1 MTTSGAQ
8 ASPAA
13 SGKDIGM
20 TVGVVGLGLI
30 GGSLARAYKR
40 AGCTVYGTDT
50 DKITMDFTVLAGA
63 VDGELTEENISECDV
78 LFLAITPEKTVEWL
92 KAHSRPAGGGTGG
105 SCAECGA
112 DGNIR
117 ARTSLKTVIDCCGV
131 KRKVCETGFRLA
143 DEYGFTFV
151 GGHPMAGKQTGGFK
165 NSRTDLFDGALFAIV
180 PGNLNDIFLLSRIKK
195 ILQAAGFARFMVMTP
210 DEHDLVIAYTSQ
222 MAHLISNAYM
232 KSDVAKKTEY
242 AAVSGGAFRDMTR
255 VAHLDEDMWTELFLE
270 NRDYLKAELDGFI
283 GELERYR
290 AALENDDAAGLSAL
304 LAEGKRR
311 KKEIED
317 AAGRTR

>member
-1 MTTSGAQ
+1 
-8 ASPAA
+8 
-13 SGKDIGM
+13 
-20 TVGVVGLGLI
+20 
-30 GGSLARAYKR
+30 
-40 AGCTVYGTDT
+40 
-50 DKITMDFTVLAGA
+50 
-63 VDGELTEENISECDV
+63 
-78 LFLAITPEKTVEWL
+78 
-92 KAHSRPAGGGTGG
+92 
-105 SCAECGA
+105 
-112 DGNIR
+112 
-117 ARTSLKTVIDCCGV
+117 
-131 KRKVCETGFRLA
+131 
-143 DEYGFTFV
+143 
-151 GGHPMAGKQTGGFK
+151 
-165 NSRTDLFDGALFAIV
+165 
-180 PGNLNDIFLLSRIKK
+180 
-195 ILQAAGFARFMVMTP
+195 MVMTP

>member
-1 MTTSGAQ
+1 
-8 ASPAA
+8 
-13 SGKDIGM
+13 M

-40 AGCTVYGTDT
+40 SGCTVYGADT
-50 DKITMDFTVLAGA
+50 DKITMDFSVLAGA
-63 VDGELTEENISECDV
+63 VDKELTDENIPECDV
-78 LFLAITPEKTVEWL
+78 IFLAITPEKTVEWL
-92 KAHSRPAGGGTGG
+92 KDHAAPAVGSDGDADGENGNNDGSMGESAGNGKDSNMGGGK
-105 SCAECGA
+105 
-112 DGNIR
+112 
-117 ARTSLKTVIDCCGV
+117 TSLKTVIDCCGV
-131 KRKVCETGFRLA
+131 KRRVCAEGFKLA

-165 NSRTDLFDGALFAIV
+165 NSRPDLFDGALFAIV
-180 PGNLNDIFLLSRIKK
+180 PSNMNDIFLLSRVKR
-195 ILQAAGFARFMVMTP
+195 ILQKAGFTRFMVMKP

-222 MAHLISNAYM
+222 MAHLISNAYI

-255 VAHLDEDMWTELFLE
+255 VAYLDEDMWTELFMD
-270 NRDYLKAELDGFI
+270 NRDYLKSELDGFI

-290 AALENDDAAGLSAL
+290 AALEDGDAAKLSAL
-304 LAEGKRR
+304 LAEGKLR

-317 AAGRTR
+317 AFRGAR